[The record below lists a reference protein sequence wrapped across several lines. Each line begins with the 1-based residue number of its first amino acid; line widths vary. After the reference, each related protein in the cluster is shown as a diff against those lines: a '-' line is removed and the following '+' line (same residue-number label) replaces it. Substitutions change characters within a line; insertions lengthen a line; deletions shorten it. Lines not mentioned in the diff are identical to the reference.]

1 MILHSFHYF
10 ISLSLIT
17 VKNYPWLHP
26 LHSFSRHP
34 AVVPTVSNRSDSCF
48 HGKAASSGVAFVAP
62 PDAVWQLATASLSL
76 RPGCKN
82 ERASNVF
89 CFVVRILKHHF
100 EMSTKRLCLEIQL
113 LEGMKLLDA
122 MEAPLGPIFFIF
134 VYFLEPKW
142 LNNRLAHPSWK
153 SWIRHCSCLALL
165 NDVILV

>member
-10 ISLSLIT
+10 ISLFLIT

-82 ERASNVF
+82 ERASHVF
-89 CFVVRILKHHF
+89 RFVVRILKHHIF
-100 EMSTKRLCLEIQL
+100 WNANRTVMPRNPITWGNGRT
-113 LEGMKLLDA
+113 
-122 MEAPLGPIFFIF
+122 LGPFCDVT
-134 VYFLEPKW
+134 VYWRVHGWCNGGDPWPSFLYFHVLFGTKMVE
-142 LNNRLAHPSWK
+142 
-153 SWIRHCSCLALL
+153 
-165 NDVILV
+165 